1 MDRKIPWARGVCLFL
16 YYERPKSSN
25 NLVTKCKGYFSCTQ
39 LLFLLQPGNQV
50 SCLAEGILTI
60 GGFKVTSGFLFVGT
74 IWHEFLSKCSRDLLE
89 VNV

>member
-1 MDRKIPWARGVCLFL
+1 M
-16 YYERPKSSN
+16 
-25 NLVTKCKGYFSCTQ
+25 
-39 LLFLLQPGNQV
+39 